1 MCSAFLYYGDGGDS
15 VWRRLQE
22 IWRRLA
28 TQGDVVGV
36 LSKMLGDA
44 WETVFG
50 DGAML
55 GDARIEGS
63 SEGRQPRVTFLQAH
77 LKDIFKKISNEK
89 LIYCHKN

>member
-1 MCSAFLYYGDGGDS
+1 LATLIGDLATLGDA
-15 VWRRLQE
+15 
-22 IWRRLA
+22 WRRLA
-28 TQGDVVGV
+28 TQGDVIGV

-55 GDARIEGS
+55 GDARIEVS
-63 SEGRQPRVTFLQAH
+63 SEGRYSQLPRVTFYL
-77 LKDIFKKISNEK
+77 LKDIFKKISIWYNEK